1 MNKNHRN
8 SSSGFLSLSY
18 DLRPGFFSE
27 NRLHGYLIGLLLIA
41 ALLTSNANALSG
53 HEILIHSLNIT
64 ADEKSPDFYEYSG
77 FFNLDNSNLVWMNTW
92 AERKIDD
99 KRVRNRIYLL
109 NLSDNSTVLIS
120 EGPGTYHE
128 NVFRPP
134 ISLSG
139 RTIVWSEFGRN
150 DLFLYDT
157 LHGVEEP
164 LTFDGSA
171 PDQQWENTAP
181 HVDGDRV
188 VWSKKKP
195 YMSSYDQDIVLQN
208 LTTGI
213 LRNICTGN
221 GDQFDPSISG
231 SRIVWTDKRNEPTGG
246 DIYLYDLRTG
256 IEIPICTERSLQQK
270 PEISGDM
277 VVWQDYRN
285 GKPEVYLYNISS
297 GMEARIS
304 RDFFSADEPLL
315 SGKFAVWMEYS
326 DLDRRDERAGAIVI
340 YNTIFGVREILPVK
354 SSHPQLLTADENRVI
369 YADPNDKSLEE
380 GFIHLFVI
388 DDSII
393 PSVSTTN
400 SLSLLKAEEPNPKTV
415 PSREQ
420 TPTHPATA
428 SPVVIPFSLGILI
441 LFYRGQI
448 QRGKKNTR
456 KSALFTKSFQLPA
469 ELSQGP
475 RPGAGP
481 TQSSR

>member
-18 DLRPGFFSE
+18 DSCPGIFSE
-27 NRLHGYLIGLLLIA
+27 NRLHGYLIGLLFIA
-41 ALLTSNANALSG
+41 ALLSFNASALSG
-53 HEILIHSLNIT
+53 HEILIHSPNIT

-77 FFNLDNSNLVWMNTW
+77 FFNLDDSNLVWMNTW

-99 KRVRNRIYLL
+99 KRVRNRIYLM

-139 RTIVWSEFGRN
+139 RTVVWSEFGGN
-150 DLFLYDT
+150 DLFLYDM
-157 LHGVEEP
+157 LHSVEER
-164 LTFDGSA
+164 LTLDGSA

-181 HVDGDRV
+181 QVEGDRV
-188 VWSKKKP
+188 VWSKRKP
-195 YMSSYDQDIVLQN
+195 FTSSYDQDIVLQN

-213 LRNICTGN
+213 LRNISTGN
-221 GDQFDPSISG
+221 ADQIDPSISG

-256 IEIPICTERSLQQK
+256 IEIPICTKSGLQQK

-277 VVWQDYRN
+277 IVWQDYRV

-304 RDFFSADEPLL
+304 RDFFVADAPLL

-326 DLDRRDERAGAIVI
+326 DLDRRDERASAIVV
-340 YNTIFGVREILPVK
+340 YNTVSGVREILPVK
-354 SSHPQLLTADENRVI
+354 SSHPQLLTADENRVL

-380 GFIHLFVI
+380 GFVHLFII

-393 PSVSTTN
+393 PPVSTTN
-400 SLSLLKAEEPNPKTV
+400 SLLHLKAEEANPKTTS
-415 PSREQ
+415 SREQ
-420 TPTHPATA
+420 TPTHSATA
-428 SPVVIPFSLGILI
+428 SPVVIPFSLVVLV
-441 LFYRGQI
+441 LLYRVRYRWGE
-448 QRGKKNTR
+448 K
-456 KSALFTKSFQLPA
+456 
-469 ELSQGP
+469 
-475 RPGAGP
+475 
-481 TQSSR
+481 

>member
-18 DLRPGFFSE
+18 DSCPGIFSE
-27 NRLHGYLIGLLLIA
+27 NRLHGYLIGLLFIA
-41 ALLTSNANALSG
+41 ALLSFNASALSG
-53 HEILIHSLNIT
+53 HEILVHSPNIT

-77 FFNLDNSNLVWMNTW
+77 FFDLDDSNVVWMNTW

-99 KRVRNRIYLL
+99 KRVRNQIYLL

-139 RTIVWSEFGRN
+139 RTVVWSEFGGN
-150 DLFLYDT
+150 DLFRYDT
-157 LHGVEEP
+157 LHGVEGP
-164 LTFDGSA
+164 LTLDGSA

-195 YMSSYDQDIVLQN
+195 FTASYDQDIVLQN

-221 GDQFDPSISG
+221 ANQIDPSISG

-256 IEIPICTERSLQQK
+256 IEIPICTERGLQQK

-304 RDFFSADEPLL
+304 RDFFTADAPLL
-315 SGKFAVWMEYS
+315 SGNFAIWMEYS
-326 DLDRRDERAGAIVI
+326 DLDRRDERVGAIVV
-340 YNTIFGVREILPVK
+340 YNTVSGIREILLVK
-354 SSHPQLLTADENRVI
+354 STHPQLLTADENRVLF
-369 YADPNDKSLEE
+369 ADPNDKSLEE
-380 GFIHLFVI
+380 GFVHLFVI
-388 DDSII
+388 DTPAIQPVLMND
-393 PSVSTTN
+393 
-400 SLSLLKAEEPNPKTV
+400 SLSHMRSGEEDQIIS
-415 PSREQ
+415 PSPAQ
-420 TPTHPATA
+420 TPTHPAA
-428 SPVVIPFSLGILI
+428 APLVWMPFSIGILV
-441 LFYRGQI
+441 LLYRIQI
-448 QRGKKNTR
+448 RRGKK
-456 KSALFTKSFQLPA
+456 
-469 ELSQGP
+469 
-475 RPGAGP
+475 
-481 TQSSR
+481 

>member
-8 SSSGFLSLSY
+8 SSPGFLSLSY

-53 HEILIHSLNIT
+53 HEILIHSPNIT

-77 FFNLDNSNLVWMNTW
+77 FFNLDDSNLVWMNTW

-139 RTIVWSEFGRN
+139 RTVVWSEFGGN
-150 DLFLYDT
+150 DLFQYDT
-157 LHGVEEP
+157 LHGVEKP

-181 HVDGDRV
+181 QVEGDRV
-188 VWSKKKP
+188 VWSKRKP
-195 YMSSYDQDIVLQN
+195 FTSSYDQDIVLQN
-208 LTTGI
+208 FTTGI
-213 LRNICTGN
+213 LRNVCTGN
-221 GDQFDPSISG
+221 ADQIDPSISG
-231 SRIVWTDKRNEPTGG
+231 SQIVWTDKRNEPTGG

-256 IEIPICTERSLQQK
+256 IEIPICTERGLQQK
-270 PEISGDM
+270 PEISDDM
-277 VVWQDYRN
+277 IVWQDYRN
-285 GKPEVYLYNISS
+285 GKPEVYWYNISS

-304 RDFFSADEPLL
+304 RDFFTADAPLL
-315 SGKFAVWMEYS
+315 SGNFAVWMEYS
-326 DLDRRDERAGAIVI
+326 DLDRRDERAGAIVV
-340 YNTIFGVREILPVK
+340 YNTVSGVREILPVK
-354 SSHPQLLTADENRVI
+354 SSHPQLLTADENRVL
-369 YADPNDKSLEE
+369 YADPNDKSLKE
-380 GFIHLFVI
+380 GFVHLFII

-393 PSVSTTN
+393 PPVSPPN
-400 SLSLLKAEEPNPKTV
+400 SLSSLKAEEPNPKTI
-415 PSREQ
+415 PSSEQ
-420 TPTHPATA
+420 TPTHSATA
-428 SPVVIPFSLGILI
+428 STVMIPFSLGVLI
-441 LFYRGQI
+441 LLSRLQI
-448 QRGKKNTR
+448 PRAKK
-456 KSALFTKSFQLPA
+456 
-469 ELSQGP
+469 
-475 RPGAGP
+475 
-481 TQSSR
+481 